1 MIPQKIKVESDKL
14 FLKWNDGS
22 ENFITLKYLRDE
34 CPCANCKGE
43 TILTKTYFPRQ
54 LNIASSEMYKLENIQ
69 LVGEYGIQIFW
80 KDGHNTG
87 IYSWEYLQKLQ
98 QDEDSGKKQNYDK
111 LI

>member
-1 MIPQKIKVESDKL
+1 MFPQKIKVESDKL
-14 FLKWNDGS
+14 YLKWNDDS
-22 ENFITLKYLRDE
+22 ENYIDLKYLRDE

-43 TILTKTYFPRQ
+43 TILLKTYKPRQ
-54 LNIASSEMYKLENIQ
+54 LNIASVEMYKVENIQ

-87 IYSWEYLQKLQ
+87 IYSWEYLQKLI
-98 QDEDSGKKQNYDK
+98 QDKDSTPRQDYNK